1 LDVFVFPQLAG
12 LGRSETAR
20 RYAIASR
27 AEARAYFEHPLLG
40 ARLREG
46 VKAVCAL
53 EGRSAH
59 VIFGSP
65 DDLKFRSSMTLF
77 AEVAGEDGIF
87 AAALRKYFDGR
98 PDERTLE
105 GLRASG

>member
-1 LDVFVFPQLAG
+1 MFVFPQLAG

-59 VIFGSP
+59 AIFGSP
-65 DDLKFRSSMTLF
+65 DDLKLRSSMTLF
-77 AEVAGEDGIF
+77 SAIPGSDPVFQQVLDKFFKGKADQQTMTI
-87 AAALRKYFDGR
+87 LNRH
-98 PDERTLE
+98 TI
-105 GLRASG
+105 